1 MVRAAQAAIDAG
13 TAPQLAGLVATGQSL
28 TPALMMAVADAP
40 IRAIIDTALQYRGAG
55 VANAVSMFSPDAVV
69 LGGSVS
75 NLGEPLRAAVAEI
88 VQVRCRA
95 TPVAEITICLA
106 SLGGDAGV
114 MGAACWAAHRSGDQQ
129 VAGLFV
135 AS

>member
-1 MVRAAQAAIDAG
+1 
-13 TAPQLAGLVATGQSL
+13 
-28 TPALMMAVADAP
+28 
-40 IRAIIDTALQYRGAG
+40 
-55 VANAVSMFSPDAVV
+55 MFSPDAVV

-88 VQVRCRA
+88 VQTRCRA
-95 TPVAEITICLA
+95 TPVAEIAICLA

-129 VAGLFV
+129 MAGL
-135 AS
+135 STTR